1 MSKIEIIALITFLVT
16 FLSQLY
22 FYCFL
27 FIKVIKIKDLNPSR
41 TKKSSQ
47 PVSVIIAA
55 RNESENLKKN
65 LPLILEQD
73 YLEYEVII
81 ANDYSDDNTIEVVKN
96 FQKEH
101 RNLKL
106 INNCEK
112 QGKKSALTSAI
123 LSSKYEK
130 LLFIDA
136 DCYPASNKWIE
147 LMSQNFSKEKQ
158 IVLGLGMYKKDR
170 NISNYFIRYD
180 TMIIALQYIS
190 AALTGNTYMGVGRN
204 LAYTKEL
211 WKRND
216 GFNTHKNIISG
227 DDDLFISQ
235 ASTKNNT
242 AICTHPESVT
252 ISDSAKSF
260 YEYIKQKA
268 RHLNTTHKYNFAGLF
283 HSGGELFFRIL
294 FFLSILIF
302 INSDIFFA
310 LLSILIIRLI
320 LITIIIRLFSIKI
333 NNEIPIPYIIIF
345 DIFAMVF
352 YVFLLFYRLLIH
364 NKKQW

>member
-1 MSKIEIIALITFLVT
+1 MSNIEIIALIIFLIS
-16 FLSQLY
+16 FLFQFY

-27 FIKVIKIKDLNPSR
+27 FIKVVRINTSNPAK
-41 TKKSSQ
+41 TKNAKL
-47 PVSVIIAA
+47 PVSIIIAA
-55 RNESENLKKN
+55 RDEAKNLKKN
-65 LPLILEQD
+65 LPLILQQN
-73 YLEYEVII
+73 YFQFEVII
-81 ANDYSDDNTIEVVKN
+81 ANDYSDDNTIDIIKF
-96 FQKEH
+96 FQQDYS
-101 RNLKL
+101 NLAL
-106 INNCEK
+106 INNVGK

-123 LSSKYEK
+123 LSSKYER
-130 LLFIDA
+130 LLLIDA
-136 DCYPASNKWIE
+136 DCYPTSNRWIE
-147 LMSQNFSKEKQ
+147 LMTLNFSQEKQ
-158 IVLGLGMYKKDR
+158 IVLGLGMYKKER
-170 NISNYFIRYD
+170 NISNSFIRYD

-211 WKRND
+211 WNKND

-283 HSGGELFFRIL
+283 HSGGELVFRTL
-294 FFLSILIF
+294 FFLSTLIF

-320 LITIIIRLFSIKI
+320 LITIIIRLFSRKI

-345 DIFAMVF
+345 DIFAPVF
-352 YVFLLFYRLLIH
+352 YVFLLFYKLLIH